1 MAAGAPYESVVTM
14 KHLKTQDEFEAL
26 IGRAK
31 DADGNLMPAPSGATV
46 VYFTA
51 PWCGACRRLDIN
63 RLLVAIPKLNW
74 YKVDVDENT
83 YTPGFCGIRAI
94 PSFLFIKDGKV
105 VGSALQSN
113 DTMKVLAWIQ
123 EQIAGN

>member
-1 MAAGAPYESVVTM
+1 MSAGAPYETLVTM
-14 KHLKTQDEFEAL
+14 KHLKTQEEFEAL

-31 DADGNLMPAPSGATV
+31 DANGDPISAPAGDSV
-46 VYFTA
+46 IYFTA
-51 PWCGACRRLDIN
+51 SWCGACRRLDLN
-63 RLLVAIPKLNW
+63 RLLVALPKVNW

-83 YTPGFCGIRAI
+83 YTPGFCGVRAI

-105 VGSALQSN
+105 VGSTLQSN

-123 EQIAGN
+123 EQVTAN